1 MMIGGSVM
9 VNHEGEG
16 RPEAVEQTKP
26 AAVLT
31 SPTATTIAKTKKKAE
46 SSEKKET
53 KEAKSQEAVG
63 QYIRRPLQGMTP
75 KKDTY
80 ATLTITNPYGSEST
94 KSPLV
99 NSSTP
104 SGKSSYTANFLIQSI
119 SESRQEKAQPVP
131 TFGDTFYYFFGQQPV
146 QIQVSAVLLN
156 SENFEWE
163 LEWWHN
169 YSNSLRGTRL
179 VDYNRRVALKY
190 ESTKITGFITTCSV
204 QKSANTPMES
214 SLNFTMFVDRKMY
227 STALGK
233 EPGNNSFTL
242 HPSFMTEVAV
252 NAWNDIHYT
261 EKLNTRVLADT
272 IDFLKNTPD
281 IDTLAHAEAI
291 LRDSTKAQK
300 VAQGISYAKTGYAL
314 ATNPINSAVD
324 YLLKKENEVTVLAS
338 AAFNLDMAGALSH
351 AAESKLPPLG
361 SSYKYSDILGEYVQ
375 RPGKEVNN
383 HDEFYGQVLE
393 NIQYSRSLAM
403 KEIGE
408 KLDKIGFS
416 LSGEVKQDTKHVPEG
431 GLAGGYAREVE
442 RRKNVIG
449 ANMLRG
455 LQFTA
460 NVGVLM
466 GRRLAYRRI
475 MGTAGKPSE
484 TQWTSSSV
492 SSILDSNSEV

>member
-9 VNHEGEG
+9 VNDEGAG
-16 RPEAVEQTKP
+16 RPPKAVEQTKP
-26 AAVLT
+26 AAALT
-31 SPTATTIAKTKKKAE
+31 SPTPKTIKETKKKAE

-53 KEAKSQEAVG
+53 KEAKSAEAVG

-169 YSNSLRGTRL
+169 YSSSLRGTRL

-214 SLNFTMFVDRKMY
+214 SLSFTMFVDRKMY

-242 HPSFMTEVAV
+242 DKSFMPEMALS
-252 NAWNDIHYT
+252 NYT
-261 EKLNTRVLADT
+261 EKLNTKVLADT

-281 IDTLAHAEAI
+281 IDTLAHSEAI
-291 LRDSTKAQK
+291 LRDSTASAI
-300 VAQGISYAKTGYAL
+300 VAAGIGYAKTGYAI

-338 AAFNLDMAGALSH
+338 AAFDLDMAGDLSYAAAL
-351 AAESKLPPLG
+351 KLPPLG

-383 HDEFYGQVLE
+383 HDEFYAQVLE

-403 KEIGE
+403 EEINGE
-408 KLDKIGFS
+408 LGKIGFS
-416 LSGEVKQDTKHVPEG
+416 LSGEVQQDTKHIPEG
-431 GLAGGYAREVE
+431 GLAGEYSREIE
-442 RRKNVIG
+442 RRKKVIG

-466 GRRLAYRRI
+466 GRRAAYRNLA
-475 MGTAGKPSE
+475 GTAGKPSE

-492 SSILDSNSEV
+492 SSILNANSEV